1 MLRFPGSLAGK
12 ESIRKTASPLKRQR
26 SVRFLKSRNQ
36 NPATDEEL
44 ILAYRQDR
52 DPARIGLLFDRY
64 SSLLFGVC
72 MQYLRDE
79 DESKD
84 AVVHLFE
91 RFQHDLL
98 KYEVRNFG
106 SWAYRVSRN
115 YCVRLLAKRKEVH
128 DEWALK
134 NLVADEINKEEQL
147 YTELRIEELERA
159 MGMLQVHQR
168 RCIEMFF
175 IQELSYQQIS
185 DQTGF
190 SLKQV
195 KSYIQNG
202 KRNLRIRLGG
212 TGHDED

>member
-1 MLRFPGSLAGK
+1 
-12 ESIRKTASPLKRQR
+12 
-26 SVRFLKSRNQ
+26 
-36 NPATDEEL
+36 
-44 ILAYRQDR
+44 
-52 DPARIGLLFDRY
+52 
-64 SSLLFGVC
+64 
-72 MQYLRDE
+72 
-79 DESKD
+79 
-84 AVVHLFE
+84 
-91 RFQHDLL
+91 
-98 KYEVRNFG
+98 
-106 SWAYRVSRN
+106 
-115 YCVRLLAKRKEVH
+115 
-128 DEWALK
+128 
-134 NLVADEINKEEQL
+134 NKEEQL

-190 SLKQV
+190 SLKQD

>member
-1 MLRFPGSLAGK
+1 MKSG
-12 ESIRKTASPLKRQR
+12 T
-26 SVRFLKSRNQ
+26 SV
-36 NPATDEEL
+36 
-44 ILAYRQDR
+44 
-52 DPARIGLLFDRY
+52 
-64 SSLLFGVC
+64 C
-72 MQYLRDE
+72 
-79 DESKD
+79 
-84 AVVHLFE
+84 
-91 RFQHDLL
+91 
-98 KYEVRNFG
+98 
-106 SWAYRVSRN
+106 RN
-115 YCVRLLAKRKEVH
+115 YCVRSLAKRKEVH